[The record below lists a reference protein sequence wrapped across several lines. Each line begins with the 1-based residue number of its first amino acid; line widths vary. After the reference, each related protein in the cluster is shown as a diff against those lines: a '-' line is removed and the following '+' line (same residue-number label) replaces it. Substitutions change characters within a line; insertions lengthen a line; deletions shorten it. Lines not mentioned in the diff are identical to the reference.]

1 MLEEHT
7 FHDSGGLCH
16 LCSQARRLPCIFET
30 NGKFPSQSTAMF
42 TVHTVTQ
49 YVNTITHV
57 SVYTPYRDLCN
68 THPMRINRN
77 RFDMSAGP
85 CTIHVFP
92 VKSFI

>member
-1 MLEEHT
+1 MILVGFVICVHRQGDY
-7 FHDSGGLCH
+7 HVYL
-16 LCSQARRLPCIFET
+16 
-30 NGKFPSQSTAMF
+30 KYQSTAMF